1 MEPKKIKKVVIRED
15 LVAITGDYK
24 KAVILGQFIY
34 WADRVVDA
42 DKFIQKENEIAAKNG
57 EEGRELLYGWIYKT
71 ADELAEEVMLG
82 LSVSQ
87 IRKYVSEIVE
97 MGFVN
102 RRKNPNYKWDRTWQY
117 RVNLVNIANAL
128 KEKGYPLSDYRI
140 SLPEND
146 SLNAHKRVFDNE
158 KVVDRT
164 DSNRCAI
171 PYTTTDITNKDYNT
185 EKEVCSFSGEKE
197 VSPTSEGGKLS
208 PMVTKA
214 IDEAMT
220 EEGESPASGYRE
232 ELKDIAKY
240 FVNEYARTQG
250 KPHKPLTRPAISNI
264 VYNYLHQDEDE
275 YGIMDDV
282 WTLDQYIPLIDM
294 YMQTNYRKGT
304 EKSLSHFMSGSIR
317 RNLKAKLIE

>member
-140 SLPEND
+140 SLSEND

-158 KVVDRT
+158 QTEDRT
-164 DSNRCAI
+164 DSNHCAI

-185 EKEVCSFSGEKE
+185 EKEVCSFSREKE
-197 VSPTSEGGKLS
+197 VSPSSKGGTLS
-208 PMVTKA
+208 PTIIKA
-214 IDEAMT
+214 IDEAMM
-220 EEGESPASGYRE
+220 EEGESPDSGYGA
-232 ELKDIAKY
+232 ELKDIAEY

-282 WTLDQYIPLIDM
+282 WTLDQYNPLIDM
-294 YMQTNYRKGT
+294 YMQTNYRDGI
-304 EKSLSHFMSGSIR
+304 EKSLSHFMSGYIR